1 MSNPAR
7 DISLCDIHHGMT
19 VVDLGAG
26 SGFHAFAAS
35 AAVGES
41 GTVYALEVQK
51 ELVTKLTDEA
61 KRRHASNVHVLWSNF
76 EKFNGTKLKDNSVD
90 RVILANTLF
99 QVEDKDTAILE
110 IKRILKPGGKVGVI
124 DVQAGGAFKTNNY
137 ISEMDARILFEK
149 QSFVIEKSFNYEM
162 HQWGFLATKQS

>member
-35 AAVGES
+35 VAVGAG

-51 ELVTKLTDEA
+51 ELVGKLTDEV
-61 KRRHASNVHVLWSNF
+61 KRRHMPNIHVLWANF

-99 QVEDKDTAILE
+99 QVEDKDTAVLE
-110 IKRILKPGGKVGVI
+110 IKRILKPGGKVAVI
-124 DVQAGGAFKTNNY
+124 DIQSGGAFKTTNY

-149 QSFVIEKSFNYEM
+149 QSFSIDKTFNYEL